1 MKLKKFTPLSM
12 WVLALGMSQILN
24 AQTDRKPIGN
34 LLVEGITA
42 PTADLTERWEQYQNI
57 RGASVADWDAKGQ
70 GLYIATRFANTAQ
83 IHHVARPAAHREQ
96 ITFFK
101 EPITGANVCPDANRD
116 GFLFTRD
123 NGGDENF
130 QVYYFDRK
138 NGSSRLLT
146 DGKSRNGGAKWNTKG
161 TKIIFTSVKQN
172 SPDINFHMRS
182 LDKDDTEVLLENKGN
197 GWSIADWSKDESKL
211 LVVNYVSINESKLFI
226 YDIASKKMTQIRPS
240 DKQIAYS
247 DATFTHDGKGIFL
260 ISDEDTEFAA
270 LRYYDLATQKM
281 SKIVELDW
289 DIQGFDLSKDGATL
303 IFSANENGYS
313 KLYKLNTKSMK
324 HTPIQIPNGVLGG
337 VRFNDDG
344 VRVALS
350 LTTATASSDAY
361 VLDLKTNKL
370 ERWTFSELGGL
381 NAQSFV
387 DCSLITFPTFDKDE
401 RTGKP
406 RMIPAFLYMPKNAN
420 GKTPVVV
427 DIHGGPEGQSLPN
440 FSNFRQFL
448 ANELGIAVLVPNVRG
463 SSGYGKTYV
472 KLDNGMLREN
482 SVKDIGALL
491 DWVAK
496 QPNLDA
502 SKVAVY
508 GGSYGGYMSLACMTN
523 YNDRFRCGVDLFGI
537 SNFVSFLKNTSA
549 YRVDLRRVEYGD
561 ERDPKMAAHLQKIS
575 PLTNIKNITK
585 PMFIYQ
591 GANDPRVPLSESEQM
606 VEALKK
612 NGNEVWYVMAKD
624 EGHGIAKKAN
634 RDYTMAAIAMFFKK
648 YLLEK

>member
-130 QVYYFDRK
+130 QIYYFDRK

-146 DGKSRNGGAKWNTKG
+146 DGKSRNGGGRWNTKG

-172 SPDINFHMRS
+172 SPDINFYMRS

-197 GWSIADWSKDESKL
+197 GWGIADWSKDESKL
-211 LVVNYVSINESKLFI
+211 LVANYVSINESKLFI

-289 DIQGFDLSKDGATL
+289 DIQGFDLSKDGSTL

-313 KLYKLNTKSMK
+313 KLYKLDTKSMK
-324 HTPIQIPNGVLGG
+324 HTAIQIPNGVLGG

-420 GKTPVVV
+420 GKIPVVV

-561 ERDPKMAAHLQKIS
+561 ERDPKMAEHLQKIS